1 MKKTYDL
8 IIPIGSK
15 CKCSFNLRRLHLQY
29 ESFPFDWIYIK
40 NPDVVEKLL
49 QTDFKDFL
57 LEKNLRLRSKQ
68 PRFDEVDDLATG
80 IYSAHDFDTGRTI
93 HECYPAVR
101 AKYDRRI
108 AKLKNKIDAARRI
121 LLVHCAEDE
130 VWDDAEIIRSYRAMT
145 EAFAGKKTD
154 LLYICLSAVKTGYR
168 EEKPANG
175 ITKVTFYRNP
185 ACEWQGE
192 AELFDRALH
201 NVRLSLSTSLKWY
214 CSKIYLGGLLKKL
227 KRHLLAAVTCLLPL
241 KSQRKRFR
249 EKYLAK
255 KNHFN

>member
-80 IYSAHDFDTGRTI
+80 IYSAHDFDTGCTI

-121 LLVHCAEDE
+121 LLVHCAEDKIE
-130 VWDDAEIIRSYRAMT
+130 ELDAERQKQLKLVA
-145 EAFAGKKTD
+145 D
-154 LLYICLSAVKTGYR
+154 LT
-168 EEKPANG
+168 ANSVSDTQIDS
-175 ITKVTFYRNP
+175 ITNYLNDWESVSFDDKRKVVDILISHID
-185 ACEWQGE
+185 A
-192 AELFDRALH
+192 
-201 NVRLSLSTSLKWY
+201 TSESVAIHW
-214 CSKIYLGGLLKKL
+214 KI
-227 KRHLLAAVTCLLPL
+227 
-241 KSQRKRFR
+241 
-249 EKYLAK
+249 
-255 KNHFN
+255 

>member
-40 NPDVVEKLL
+40 NPSVIEKLW

-57 LEKNLRLRSKQ
+57 QEKNLRLRSKQ

-80 IYSAHDFDTGRTI
+80 IYSAHDFDTGHSI
-93 HECYPAVR
+93 HECYPAVK

-108 AKLKNKIDAARRI
+108 AKLKNKIAAAQKI

-130 VWDDAEIIRSYRAMT
+130 VWDNDEIVRGYRAIT
-145 EAFAGKKTD
+145 EMFAGRKTD
-154 LLYICLSAVKTGYR
+154 LLYICLSSNKTDYC
-168 EEKPANG
+168 EEKPADG

-192 AELFDRALH
+192 AELFDRALR
-201 NVRLSLSTSLKWY
+201 NVRLSLLTSLKWY
-214 CSKIYLGGLLKKL
+214 CSKVYLGGLLKKL
-227 KRHLLAAVTCLLPL
+227 KRYLLAAVIGLMPL
-241 KSQRKRFR
+241 KRLRKKFR
-249 EKYLAK
+249 NRYLDK
-255 KNHFN
+255 RNHFN

>member
-80 IYSAHDFDTGRTI
+80 IYSAHDFDTGRSI
-93 HECYPAVR
+93 HECYPAVK

-108 AKLKNKIDAARRI
+108 AKLKNKIAAARRI

-130 VWDDAEIIRSYRAMT
+130 IWDDAEIIRSYRAMT
-145 EAFAGKKTD
+145 EAFAGKRQ
-154 LLYICLSAVKTGYR
+154 ICFIYVCLRS
-168 EEKPANG
+168 KPA
-175 ITKVTFYRNP
+175 I
-185 ACEWQGE
+185 
-192 AELFDRALH
+192 
-201 NVRLSLSTSLKWY
+201 VRRSWLT
-214 CSKIYLGGLLKKL
+214 
-227 KRHLLAAVTCLLPL
+227 A
-241 KSQRKRFR
+241 
-249 EKYLAK
+249 
-255 KNHFN
+255 

>member
-80 IYSAHDFDTGRTI
+80 IYSAHDFDTGRSI
-93 HECYPAVR
+93 HECYPAVK

-108 AKLKNKIDAARRI
+108 AKLKTKLTRR
-121 LLVHCAEDE
+121 
-130 VWDDAEIIRSYRAMT
+130 
-145 EAFAGKKTD
+145 
-154 LLYICLSAVKTGYR
+154 
-168 EEKPANG
+168 
-175 ITKVTFYRNP
+175 
-185 ACEWQGE
+185 
-192 AELFDRALH
+192 
-201 NVRLSLSTSLKWY
+201 
-214 CSKIYLGGLLKKL
+214 GGFCWCIAP
-227 KRHLLAAVTCLLPL
+227 RTRFGTMR
-241 KSQRKRFR
+241 KSFGAIGR
-249 EKYLAK
+249 
-255 KNHFN
+255 